1 MELEQRRGEFEK
13 RGLRVAAL
21 MYDAPEVVRGFAERK
36 GIRYPMLSDPESEVI
51 RAFGILNT
59 NIEKDS
65 KAYGIP
71 FPGTYIIDE
80 NGVVRAKFF
89 EEDHRERFTAASI
102 LVRYFRDEAGGAV
115 KTIETKHLKLTVSAS
130 DATVH
135 PGSRV
140 TLVLKVE
147 LKPKMHVYAPG
158 VADDYIPVAWK
169 MAESRAWVA
178 LPPEYPK
185 PRTLHLEA
193 IGETVPV
200 FEGEFTVTRDVVFG
214 QKKELAPAVRD
225 GEIVVEGAF
234 RYQACDDKMCY
245 PPKTLP
251 LEWRFTVRDLEQ

>member
-1 MELEQRRGEFEK
+1 MELEQRRSDFEK

-21 MYDAPEVVRGFAERK
+21 MYDPVETIRAFAQRK
-36 GIRYPMLSDPESEVI
+36 GITYPLLSDPESEVI

-59 NIEKDS
+59 NIPEGS

-89 EEDHRERFTAASI
+89 EEDHRERYTASSI
-102 LVRYFRDEAGGAV
+102 LVRYFRDDAGRAV
-115 KTIETKHLKLTVSAS
+115 KTTETKHLKLTASAS
-130 DATVH
+130 DAVVH

-158 VADDYIPVAWK
+158 VAGGYIPIAWK
-169 MAESRAWVA
+169 MPRSGAWVA
-178 LPPEYPK
+178 LAAEYPES
-185 PRTLHLEA
+185 RTLHLEA
-193 IGETVPV
+193 IDETLPV
-200 FEGEFTVTRDVVFG
+200 FEGEFAVTRDVVFG
-214 QKKELAPAVRD
+214 QRTELAPVVRD
-225 GEIVVEGAF
+225 GRITVKGSF

-245 PPKTLP
+245 PPQTLP
-251 LEWRFTVRDLEQ
+251 LEWSFAVEDLEK